1 MNCIQHLAPVAD
13 YYTQLSS
20 EPWSPHLPLDSSYLK
35 TEFFF
40 FPHKPLLPP
49 KPSFPF
55 QAP

>member
-1 MNCIQHLAPVAD
+1 MNCIQLLAPVAD